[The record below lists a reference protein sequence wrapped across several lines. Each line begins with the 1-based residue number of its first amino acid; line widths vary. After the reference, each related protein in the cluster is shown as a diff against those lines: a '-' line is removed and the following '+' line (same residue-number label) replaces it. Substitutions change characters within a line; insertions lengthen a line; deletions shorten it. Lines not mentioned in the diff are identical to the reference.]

1 MRGLILIFC
10 LSAFLLSK
18 AQTDDN
24 SASDVRILSL
34 EECIEIAIQNNITV
48 RRGKLN
54 LESSRADL
62 LQSKGALLPDAN
74 LFANYGFNWGR
85 SIDPTTNLF
94 RDQEIQ
100 RSGAG
105 GSSSV
110 VLYRGRSLM
119 NTVNQSKAAMEANQ
133 YGLEFSQNT
142 VMLNIITFYLNV
154 IFNRELVENSRFQLE
169 SSQQQLDR
177 TTKLVEAGSLP
188 ITSQLELQSQVASN
202 EVQLINNENLLN
214 LAVLNLKQ
222 AMLIPASTPI
232 DIIVPNL
239 DNVDVQ
245 TVRTKSADQI
255 FETALSTQPEIKNAE
270 LNVESSVYALKAA
283 KGLYQPTLSLNLNIN
298 TNWSDQFRRFEEG
311 QSQVIPTGGFV
322 EFNNIQAPV
331 FQEVAI
337 PVEVDFPFWDQ
348 YRNNR
353 STSLALNLSIP
364 IFNRFQTKAQE
375 QRAQINLQRAEL
387 TEIEQRNTLRQTI
400 ETAYNDAIAAAKT
413 FEASQRQ
420 VEALEE
426 TFRVIENQYN
436 IGAANFV
443 EYQVASNNLFQA
455 RSDLLR
461 FKYDFVFKMKI
472 LEFYEGKP
480 ITFEQ

>member
-1 MRGLILIFC
+1 
-10 LSAFLLSK
+10 
-18 AQTDDN
+18 
-24 SASDVRILSL
+24 
-34 EECIEIAIQNNITV
+34 
-48 RRGKLN
+48 
-54 LESSRADL
+54 
-62 LQSKGALLPDAN
+62 
-74 LFANYGFNWGR
+74 
-85 SIDPTTNLF
+85 
-94 RDQEIQ
+94 
-100 RSGAG
+100 
-105 GSSSV
+105 
-110 VLYRGRSLM
+110 M

-133 YGLEFSQNT
+133 YGLEFSKNT

-188 ITSQLELQSQVASN
+188 ITNQLELQSQVASN

-245 TVRTKSADQI
+245 SVRSKSADQI
-255 FETALSTQPEIKNAE
+255 FETALTTQPEIKNAE
-270 LNVESSVYALKAA
+270 LNVESSIYGLKAA
-283 KGLYQPTLSLNLNIN
+283 KGLYQPTLSLNFNIN

-311 QSQVIPTGGFV
+311 QTQVIPTGAFV
-322 EFNNIQAPV
+322 EFNNVQAPV
-331 FQEVAI
+331 FQEVAV

-353 STSLALNLSIP
+353 STSLALNLTIP

-387 TEIEQRNTLRQTI
+387 SEIEQRNTLRQTI
-400 ETAYNDAIAAAKT
+400 ETAYNDAAAAAKT

-461 FKYDFVFKMKI
+461 FKYDFVFRMKI